1 MLAFATM
8 RLFLVGAGHVGLVT
22 AVGLAKLGHELV
34 VSDIDAGRIE
44 RLQAGEPPIYEPGL
58 REALLELG
66 ARVRFTTD
74 PLPPA
79 GVRYSFVVV
88 NTPTDAS
95 GPLST
100 VNVRAA
106 VQRLL
111 DATDAG
117 HTIVVRSTL
126 PLEGPPALAA
136 LRGGRTDQAALVTN
150 PEFMREG
157 SALRDFEQPGRL
169 VTGYV
174 EARDEPAARAVLEL
188 YAGIVAERLVAD
200 AVSVALI
207 KLASNVFLAMKVG
220 YANELARLSEAA
232 GADVRAV
239 ADGVGLDVR
248 IGRAFL
254 DAGPGFG
261 GSCLPEQAIALA
273 AEAAR
278 SEIDA
283 PLIQAVGRSNHTHQV
298 AIVDRLQR
306 LLGGTLRDRRI
317 AVFGLAFK
325 ANTDDVRESPAL
337 AIIELL
343 REAGASVVGTDPR
356 AIARARLADPV
367 LEMSPDTVSAA
378 TGADAV
384 LIATEWPEYRSL
396 DWAPIA
402 GAMRGDLVFDTR
414 TVVDGPA
421 AAAAGLRLATLGRQD
436 DRPTASA
443 ERLPLVA
450 GRATA

>member
-1 MLAFATM
+1 M
-8 RLFLVGAGHVGLVT
+8 RIFLVGAGHVGLVT
-22 AVGLAKLGHELV
+22 AVGLAKRGHEVV
-34 VSDIDAGRIE
+34 VSDIDAGRIG

-58 REALLELG
+58 REALVELG
-66 ARVRFTTD
+66 ERVRFTTD
-74 PLPPA
+74 PLPPPD
-79 GVRYSFVVV
+79 VRYSFVIV
-88 NTPTDAS
+88 NTPTDAT

-100 VNVRAA
+100 VNVEAA
-106 VQRLL
+106 VSRLL
-111 DATDAG
+111 DATDAE

-126 PLEGPPALAA
+126 PLRGPAALAA
-136 LRGGRTDQAALVTN
+136 IRGGRPDRASLVTN

-157 SALRDFEQPGRL
+157 SALRDFDQPGRL
-169 VTGYV
+169 VTGWV
-174 EARDEPAARAVLEL
+174 EERDKPAARAVLEL
-188 YAGIVAERLVAD
+188 YGGIVAERLVAD

-232 GADVRAV
+232 GADVGAV

-278 SEIDA
+278 TAVAA
-283 PLIQAVGRSNHTHQV
+283 PLIDAVGRSNHTHQV
-298 AIVDRLQR
+298 AIVERLQR
-306 LLGGTLRDRRI
+306 LLGGSLRDRRI

-337 AIIELL
+337 AIIGLL
-343 REAGASVVGTDPR
+343 RDAGASVVASDPR
-356 AIARARLADPV
+356 AIERARLADPA
-367 LEMSPDTVSAA
+367 LEVAIDPAAAA
-378 TGADAV
+378 TGADAI
-384 LIATEWPEYRSL
+384 LIATEWPEYRGL
-396 DWAPIA
+396 AWAPIA
-402 GAMRGDLVFDTR
+402 SAMRGNVVFDTR
-414 TVVDGPA
+414 TVADAQAV
-421 AAAAGLRLATLGRQD
+421 AAAGLRLATLGRHD
-436 DRPTASA
+436 DRLTGSA

-450 GRATA
+450 GRASA

>member
-1 MLAFATM
+1 
-8 RLFLVGAGHVGLVT
+8 
-22 AVGLAKLGHELV
+22 
-34 VSDIDAGRIE
+34 
-44 RLQAGEPPIYEPGL
+44 
-58 REALLELG
+58 
-66 ARVRFTTD
+66 VRF
-74 PLPPA
+74 
-79 GVRYSFVVV
+79 SFVIV
-88 NTPTDAS
+88 NTPTDAA

-106 VQRLL
+106 VARLL

-136 LRGGRTDQAALVTN
+136 LRGGRSDRAALVTN

-169 VTGYV
+169 VTGWV
-174 EARDEPAARAVLEL
+174 EERDEPAARAVLDL
-188 YAGIVAERLVAD
+188 YAGIAAERLVAD

-273 AEAAR
+273 AQAAR
-278 SEIDA
+278 ADVDA
-283 PLIQAVGRSNHTHQV
+283 PLIKAVGLSNHTHQG
-298 AIVDRLQR
+298 AIVERLGR
-306 LLGGTLRDRRI
+306 LLGGSLRDRRI

-337 AIIELL
+337 AIIRLL
-343 REAGASVVGTDPR
+343 RDAGASVVGSDPR
-356 AIARARLADPV
+356 AIARARLEDPG
-367 LEMSPDTVSAA
+367 LDAELDPVSAA
-378 TGADAV
+378 SDADAV

-396 DWAPIA
+396 DWVPVAA
-402 GAMRGDLVFDTR
+402 AMRGSVVFDTR
-414 TVVDGPA
+414 TVADA
-421 AAAAGLRLATLGRQD
+421 AAVAAAGLRLATLGRRD
-436 DRPTASA
+436 ASVTQPA
-443 ERLPLVA
+443 DVLPLVS